1 MLTEPRPLT
10 AESLAQRIGDV
21 LRLLLAER
29 RNGVK
34 HLARRIWA
42 DHRAVENWQGGRCA
56 PRSAELIRLMAA
68 EPAVEAEVW
77 RMVADEKQAMR
88 AAALAA
94 RERERRLLGARLDH
108 YDDLLGEADAANC
121 MGAGEGLARSG
132 AAL

>member
-1 MLTEPRPLT
+1 MLTAPRPLT

-21 LRLLLAER
+21 LRVLLAER

-68 EPAVEAEVW
+68 EPAVKAEVL
-77 RMVADEKQAMR
+77 RMVEDEAQAMR
-88 AAALAA
+88 SAALAA
-94 RERERRLLGARLDH
+94 RQQERRLLGARLDE
-108 YDDLLGEADAANC
+108 YADLLGEADATNC
-121 MGAGEGLARSG
+121 MGAGESLAVGG
-132 AAL
+132 ARL

>member
-10 AESLAQRIGDV
+10 AESLAHRIANV

-34 HLARRIWA
+34 HLARRVWA

-68 EPAVEAEVW
+68 EPAIEAEVL

-94 RERERRLLGARLDH
+94 RQQERRLLGARLDH

-121 MGAGEGLARSG
+121 LGAGEGLDRRS
-132 AAL
+132 AAI

>member
-1 MLTEPRPLT
+1 MLTDPRPLT

-21 LRLLLAER
+21 LRVLLAER

-68 EPAVEAEVW
+68 EPAVKAEVL
-77 RMVADEKQAMR
+77 RMVEDEAQAMR
-88 AAALAA
+88 SAALAA
-94 RERERRLLGARLDH
+94 RQQERRLLGARLDE
-108 YDDLLGEADAANC
+108 YADLLGEADATNC
-121 MGAGEGLARSG
+121 VGAGESLAVGG
-132 AAL
+132 ARL